1 MLAFVFG
8 FSTMR
13 VLNQIEDSHMATV
26 KLHLITAIEF
36 IGSGTNSFF
45 REKAIRVSD
54 WSSDGNIRETADR
67 ISRGKAD
74 LKESLGDY
82 ILTKKIPLDPYVLAA
97 EVVDEQGKI
106 LASTITQED
115 NESDHLNSFD
125 KETVFKLKF
134 GENAFS
140 MPILEGHHGVA
151 QQLMAH
157 FVSPLFSLA
166 DSSKRIGFLV
176 IHVRLD
182 SFFDNIRGENIKTT
196 FGNPKLYLFDHTGK
210 IYLPKEDSSLAKN
223 EIDSILKECAADQK
237 NENGIIKE
245 TTLPNGKKTIGAL
258 VCTTHGWWISYL
270 AVDQAKIMSQIM
282 QGRDEVALTLG
293 LFLLLT
299 MFIYAFIEFN
309 TSKKI
314 KVIVQV
320 LRDVAGGNL
329 KSRVTVRSSFF
340 SEIIQSINATIDALE
355 KTLSEEHELE
365 KQVASLGRVK
375 NEFISIAAHQIRTP
389 LTSIMFSSDELDKNS
404 KSLPENERGLIQMI
418 KTSVGK
424 LNDFINFL
432 LAATRHENG
441 ATRFNLTSFALNE
454 LTEELMETLDA
465 DILKKELGV
474 TVKLTPDPLPNIY
487 TDREAVK
494 QVIQNL
500 LTNAIRYSKRAGKIL
515 IDIKLKDKQIEFA
528 VQDNGIGIPASVKD
542 QIFIKF
548 FRAENAKEQS
558 RDGIG
563 LGLSFSK
570 SLAESWGGKIWFESK
585 EGNGS
590 TFYVTIPVV
599 GTPEAKNSI
608 IG

>member
-1 MLAFVFG
+1 
-8 FSTMR
+8 
-13 VLNQIEDSHMATV
+13 
-26 KLHLITAIEF
+26 
-36 IGSGTNSFF
+36 
-45 REKAIRVSD
+45 
-54 WSSDGNIRETADR
+54 
-67 ISRGKAD
+67 
-74 LKESLGDY
+74 
-82 ILTKKIPLDPYVLAA
+82 
-97 EVVDEQGKI
+97 
-106 LASTITQED
+106 
-115 NESDHLNSFD
+115 
-125 KETVFKLKF
+125 
-134 GENAFS
+134 

-282 QGRDEVALTLG
+282 QGRDEVTLTLG

-500 LTNAIRYSKRAGKIL
+500 LTNAIRYSKIGGLITIRIEHDKKSVTWKIADTGLGISAEDQKHIFSKFYRGANARAYQAEG
-515 IDIKLKDKQIEFA
+515 
-528 VQDNGIGIPASVKD
+528 NGIGLYIAKT
-542 QIFIKF
+542 IIENHGGRIGF
-548 FRAENAKEQS
+548 F
-558 RDGIG
+558 
-563 LGLSFSK
+563 
-570 SLAESWGGKIWFESK
+570 SK
-585 EGNGS
+585 EGAGT
-590 TFYVTIPVV
+590 TFWFNLPINN
-599 GTPEAKNSI
+599 AA
-608 IG
+608 